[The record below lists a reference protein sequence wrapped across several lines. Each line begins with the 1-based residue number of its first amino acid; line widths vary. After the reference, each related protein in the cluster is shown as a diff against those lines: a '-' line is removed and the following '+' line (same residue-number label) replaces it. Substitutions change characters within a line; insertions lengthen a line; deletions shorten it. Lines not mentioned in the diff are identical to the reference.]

1 LLGVDSVEGIV
12 VLMRR
17 WPTQADAPSVPPTA
31 LRDNLWLQAWLFY
44 ATRRAILNDDLT
56 REIIEDARRIM
67 ARHAQGENAGRP
79 SEPDGFDP
87 NDRAAIM
94 AAMADPDPDN
104 PIAKAVAERL
114 KDLTGRYWLHAE
126 KLGRVPTEL
135 MLVRPQTAFDETVY
149 RLHLE
154 ALADA
159 TGQTVKVVWVASD
172 DEADVEP
179 VAAE

>member
-1 LLGVDSVEGIV
+1 MRVDWILYDDIARFIARHKERLSDDELTTLNIV
-12 VLMRR
+12 AGGYLV
-17 WPTQADAPSVPPTA
+17 
-31 LRDNLWLQAWLFY
+31 
-44 ATRRAILNDDLT
+44 NDDLT

-67 ARHAQGENAGRP
+67 ARHVRGENAGEP
-79 SEPDGFDP
+79 SERNGFDQ
-87 NDRAAIM
+87 NDRAAIE
-94 AAMADPDPDN
+94 AALADPDPDN
-104 PIAKAVAERL
+104 TIAKAVAERL

-135 MLVRPQTAFDETVY
+135 MLVRPQTAFDEIVY

>member
-1 LLGVDSVEGIV
+1 MRVDWILYDDITRFMASHKERLSDDELTTLNIV
-12 VLMRR
+12 AGGYLV
-17 WPTQADAPSVPPTA
+17 
-31 LRDNLWLQAWLFY
+31 
-44 ATRRAILNDDLT
+44 NDDLT
-56 REIIEDARRIM
+56 REVIEDARRIM

-94 AAMADPDPDN
+94 AALADPDPDN